1 MVILAFVR
9 IVEFP
14 SYEAAMANSELAET
28 ALFSQKP
35 AALCDRPMVFRNLD
49 VRRVEEIGRTPRVTR
64 EWTRE

>member
-14 SYEAAMANSELAET
+14 SYEAAMANSEFAET

-35 AALCDRPMVFRNLD
+35 AVLCDGPMVFRNLD
-49 VRRVEEIGRTPRVTR
+49 VRRVEEM
-64 EWTRE
+64 